1 MTDAA
6 PTSAPPTPPPAAN
19 APPSVA
25 ALFRRFLGIGCTA
38 FGGPVVQIDT
48 LHREFAGAGG
58 LVSSER
64 FRRALAVYQAL
75 PGPEATE
82 MCIWLG
88 TVARG
93 RLGGLLAGLGFV
105 LPGFVLMLVAAA
117 LLHGDARWPTWL
129 VAVVS
134 GMQGGALALL
144 LRAAWRLFLVGTHR
158 RAVPVTVALTATL
171 GALLH
176 VPFAVALVGGGFAV
190 LAMDL
195 PRRFP
200 IGALGGSGHP
210 RLTTCVF
217 LAWFA
222 IGALCVGSTN
232 GAPPAAAAVVTSHAE
247 LTTLASTG
255 LAAGLLT
262 FGGAY
267 TAIPF
272 LQGAATGPGGW
283 MTNDA
288 MLSGIAVGG
297 VLPAP
302 MVVVGTWVGFAGG
315 GFAGALLLTLGIF
328 LPAFAFPLLLHERL
342 EALTRHRPLHAFL
355 DGVTAAVAGLV
366 VATAIT
372 MANAHLV
379 ARGTA
384 GSVTTVVALLVLFG
398 LRHRLASP
406 LAMVASGLVG
416 LLLPADL

>member
-1 MTDAA
+1 MSDAA
-6 PTSAPPTPPPAAN
+6 PTPPTA
-19 APPSVA
+19 A
-25 ALFRRFLGIGCTA
+25 ALFRRFLGLGCTA

-48 LHREFAGAGG
+48 LHREFAGDGG

-105 LPGFVLMLVAAA
+105 LPGFVLMLAAAA
-117 LLHGDARWPTWL
+117 LLHGEARWPAWL
-129 VAVVS
+129 QATVS

-144 LRAAWRLFLVGTHR
+144 LRAAWRLFTVGTQR
-158 RAVPVTVALTATL
+158 RAVPVAVALTAAL

-176 VPFAVALVGGGFAV
+176 VPFAVALVGGGLAV

-200 IGALGGSGHP
+200 VGALGGRGNP
-210 RLTTCVF
+210 ALTACVF
-217 LAWFA
+217 LAWIA
-222 IGALCVGSTN
+222 IGAVGVWSAST
-232 GAPPAAAAVVTSHAE
+232 GTTPAPTGDAGHAE
-247 LTTLASTG
+247 LAALASTG

-272 LQGAATGPGGW
+272 LQDAATGPGGW

-315 GFAGALLLTLGIF
+315 GLAGAVLLTLGIF

-342 EALTRHRPLHAFL
+342 ETLTSHRPLHAFL

-379 ARGTA
+379 AHGTA
-384 GSVTTVVALLVLFG
+384 GGVSTAVALLVLLG

-416 LLLPADL
+416 LLLPTNL

>member
-6 PTSAPPTPPPAAN
+6 PTPPPAAN
-19 APPSVA
+19 APSGLA
-25 ALFRRFLGIGCTA
+25 ALFRRFLGLGCTA

-48 LHREFAGAGG
+48 LHREFAGDGC
-58 LVSSER
+58 LVSSQR

-105 LPGFVLMLVAAA
+105 LPGFLLMLTAAA
-117 LLHGDARWPTWL
+117 LLHGDAGWPAWL
-129 VAVVS
+129 QATVG

-144 LRAAWRLFLVGTHR
+144 LRAAWRLFAVGTQR
-158 RAVPVTVALTATL
+158 RTVPVAVALAATL
-171 GALLH
+171 GALLQ
-176 VPFAVALVGGGFAV
+176 VPFAVALVGGGLAV
-190 LAMDL
+190 LATDL

-200 IGALGGSGHP
+200 IGAPGGRGHP
-210 RLTTCVF
+210 ALMTCVF
-217 LAWFA
+217 LAWMA
-222 IGALCVGSTN
+222 VGACCVGSTN
-232 GAPPAAAAVVTSHAE
+232 GSPPPAAAVAASDAS
-247 LTTLASTG
+247 LTTLAGTG

-272 LQGAATGPGGW
+272 LQDAATGPGGW

-342 EALTRHRPLHAFL
+342 ETLTERPRLHAFL

-366 VATAIT
+366 VATAAT
-372 MANAHLV
+372 MARAHLGTH
-379 ARGTA
+379 GTA
-384 GSVTTVVALLVLFG
+384 GGLATAVALLVLLG
-398 LRHRLASP
+398 VRHRLASP
-406 LAMVASGLVG
+406 LAMLASGLVG
-416 LLLPADL
+416 LLLPATR

>member
-1 MTDAA
+1 MIG
-6 PTSAPPTPPPAAN
+6 APPTPPTAA
-19 APPSVA
+19 S
-25 ALFRRFLGIGCTA
+25 LFRRFFGLGCTA
-38 FGGPVVQIDT
+38 FGGPVVQIET
-48 LHREFAGAGG
+48 LHREFAGDGG

-88 TVARG
+88 AVARG

-105 LPGFVLMLVAAA
+105 LPGFSLMLAAAA
-117 LLHGDARWPTWL
+117 LLHGDARWPSWL
-129 VAVVS
+129 QAVVA
-134 GMQGGALALL
+134 GMQAGALALL
-144 LRAAWRLFLVGTHR
+144 LRAAWRLFRVGTQR
-158 RAVPVTVALTATL
+158 RAGPVAVALAAAL

-176 VPFAVALVGGGFAV
+176 VPFAVALVGGGLAV
-190 LAMDL
+190 LAIDL
-195 PRRFP
+195 PRRFA
-200 IGALGGSGHP
+200 IGALGGRGNP
-210 RLTTCVF
+210 GLLTCVF
-217 LAWFA
+217 LAWIA
-222 IGALCVGSTN
+222 VGALCVWSTGSGT
-232 GAPPAAAAVVTSHAE
+232 PPAATAAQSHAE
-247 LTTLASTG
+247 LATLASTG

-272 LQGAATGPGGW
+272 LQEAATGQGGW

-315 GFAGALLLTLGIF
+315 SLPGAMLLTLGIF

-342 EALTRHRPLHAFL
+342 EALTAHRRLHAFL

-366 VATAIT
+366 VATALT
-372 MANAHLV
+372 MATGHWQ
-379 ARGTA
+379 ARGASGLVPTA
-384 GSVTTVVALLVLFG
+384 AAWLVLLG
-398 LRHRLASP
+398 LRHRLAVP
-406 LAMVASGLVG
+406 LAMAASGLVG
-416 LLLPADL
+416 WLLPTTP